1 MKIIYITTAMEEGD
15 YNAFVTQWTVA
26 LNPAKQSFNLK
37 LIKALSENNEI
48 EVFSIRPFSRS
59 LCQIYYLD
67 RAYREDKNIKWH
79 YLAIPRYRVFKFPAC
94 KSQTLD
100 ILKTM
105 DLKDTI
111 VLTETIN
118 PICLHVANAIQDTF
132 KLPVVGIVTESPSNI
147 KNTSK
152 DFSRRIFKMGQKFD
166 GYLALTTGL
175 NTVFNPN
182 NKPNLIFE
190 GIVNNELPQ
199 RITNE
204 FGRYIYYAGS
214 LQESSGVYQ
223 LIEAFKNVEDPN
235 VRLLISG
242 HHADTEK
249 LNNIIESDSRI
260 VNLGMVNNTKSIQ
273 LEMNAL
279 VNIDPRPYSEDL
291 DRFSIPD
298 NLIEYLDS
306 GVITISVKNSRIKK
320 HFQESVIWS
329 KSGETPYL
337 YESITKVLS
346 LTDEERENIGKSA
359 KEKTQELYSQKNI
372 ADLVNKFL
380 NDIAKQKAQ

>member
-1 MKIIYITTAMEEGD
+1 MKIIYVTTAMEEGD

-48 EVFSIRPFSRS
+48 EVFSIRPFSRT

-67 RAYREDKNIKWH
+67 RAFTEDKNIKWH
-79 YLAIPRYRVFKFPAC
+79 YLAIPRYRVFKYPAC

-105 DLKDTI
+105 DLTDTV

-118 PICLHVANAIQDTF
+118 PICLHVANAIQDTY

-152 DFSRRIFKMGQKFD
+152 DFSLRIFKMGQRFD
-166 GYLALTTGL
+166 GYLALTSGL

-182 NKPNLIFE
+182 NKPSLIFE
-190 GIVNNELPQ
+190 GIVNNEFPP

-204 FGRYIYYAGS
+204 FGRYIYFTGA
-214 LQESSGVYQ
+214 LQESSGIYQ
-223 LIEAFKNVEDPN
+223 LIEAFKNIEDPTL
-235 VRLLISG
+235 RLLISG
-242 HHADTEK
+242 HHADMEK
-249 LNNIIESDSRI
+249 LNNAIESDSRI
-260 VNLGMVNNTKSIQ
+260 VNLGMVNNKKSIQ

-279 VNIDPRPYSEDL
+279 INIDPRPYSEDL

-298 NLIEYLDS
+298 NLVEYLDS
-306 GVITISVKNSRIKK
+306 GVTTISVKNSRIKK
-320 HFQESVIWS
+320 HFPENVIWS

-337 YESITKVLS
+337 YDCITKVLS
-346 LTDEERENIGKSA
+346 FTDEERENIGKSA
-359 KEKTQELYSQKNI
+359 KQKAQELYSQQKI
-372 ADLVNKFL
+372 ADSINKFL
-380 NDIAKQKAQ
+380 KEIVK

>member
-48 EVFSIRPFSRS
+48 EVFSIRPFSRT

-67 RAYREDKNIKWH
+67 RAFTEEKNIKWH
-79 YLAIPRYRVFKFPAC
+79 YLAIPRYRVFKYPAC

-105 DLKDTI
+105 DLTDTV

-118 PICLHVANAIQDTF
+118 PICLHVANAIQDTY

-152 DFSRRIFKMGQKFD
+152 DFSLRIFKMGQRFD
-166 GYLALTTGL
+166 GYLALTSGL

-182 NKPNLIFE
+182 NKPSLIFE
-190 GIVNNELPQ
+190 GIVNNEFPP

-204 FGRYIYYAGS
+204 FGRYIYFTGA
-214 LQESSGVYQ
+214 LQESSGIYQ
-223 LIEAFKNVEDPN
+223 LIEAFKNIEDPTL
-235 VRLLISG
+235 RLLISG
-242 HHADTEK
+242 HHADMEK
-249 LNNIIESDSRI
+249 LNNAIESDSRI
-260 VNLGMVNNTKSIQ
+260 VNVGMVNNKKSIQ

-279 VNIDPRPYSEDL
+279 INIDPRPYSEDL

-298 NLIEYLDS
+298 NLVEYLDS
-306 GVITISVKNSRIKK
+306 GVTTISVKNSRIKK
-320 HFQESVIWS
+320 HFPENVIWS

-337 YESITKVLS
+337 YECITKVLS

-359 KEKTQELYSQKNI
+359 KQKAQELYSQQKI
-372 ADLVNKFL
+372 ADSINKFL
-380 NDIAKQKAQ
+380 KEIVK